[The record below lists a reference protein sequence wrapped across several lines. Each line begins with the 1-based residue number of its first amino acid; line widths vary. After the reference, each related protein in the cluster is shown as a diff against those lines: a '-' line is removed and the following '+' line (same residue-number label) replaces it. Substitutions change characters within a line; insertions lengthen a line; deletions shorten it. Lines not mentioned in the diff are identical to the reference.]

1 MDPYQQQLADR
12 LADAD
17 PIAVLGATPTRLLA
31 LAETLDPEAWAAR
44 PRPDAWS
51 AGEVVAHLADVE
63 LGMGFRLRQAVG
75 GVPEAQGFDQDAW
88 ARRYAR
94 LDPAL
99 AVEAFRAL
107 RAWNLAL
114 FATFDLDDWLATV
127 EHPERGPESVD
138 EIVRALAGHDLR
150 HLDGLDALLTG

>member
-1 MDPYQQQLADR
+1 MDPYLQQLADR

-17 PIAVLGATPTRLLA
+17 PIAVLGATPTRLLV
-31 LAETLDPEAWAAR
+31 LAETLDPQAWAAR
-44 PRPDAWS
+44 ARPDAWS
-51 AGEVVAHLADVE
+51 AAEVVAHLADVE
-63 LGMGFRLRQAVG
+63 LGMGFRLRQAVAG
-75 GVPEAQGFDQDAW
+75 TPKVQAFDQDAW

-99 AVEAFRAL
+99 ALEAFRAL

-127 EHPERGPESVD
+127 DHPERGPESVD
-138 EIVRALAGHDLR
+138 EVVRALAGHDLR
-150 HLDGLDALLTG
+150 HLDGLEGLLGG

>member
-1 MDPYQQQLADR
+1 MDPYLQQLADR

-17 PIAVLGATPTRLLA
+17 PIDVLATTPARLLA

-51 AGEVVAHLADVE
+51 AGEVIAHLADVE
-63 LGMGFRLRQAVG
+63 LGMGFRIRQAVA
-75 GVPEAQGFDQDAW
+75 GVAVAQGFDQDSW
-88 ARRYAR
+88 ARRYGR

-114 FATFDLDDWLATV
+114 LATFDLDDWLATV
-127 EHPERGPESVD
+127 EHPDRGPESVD
-138 EIVRALAGHDLR
+138 EVVRALAGHDLR
-150 HLDGLDALLTG
+150 HLDGLDALIGA

>member
-1 MDPYQQQLADR
+1 MDPYLQQLADR

-17 PIAVLGATPTRLLA
+17 PIAVLGATPTRLVE
-31 LAETLDPEAWAAR
+31 LAEASDPEAWAAR
-44 PRPDAWS
+44 PRPEAWS
-51 AGEVVAHLADVE
+51 AAEVVAHLADVE
-63 LGMGFRLRQAVG
+63 LGMGFRLRQAVA
-75 GVPEAQGFDQDAW
+75 GVAAAQSFDQDAW

-114 FATFDLDDWLATV
+114 LATFDLDDWLAIV
-127 EHPERGPESVD
+127 DHPERGPESVD
-138 EIVRALAGHDLR
+138 EVVRALAGHDLR
-150 HLDGLDALLTG
+150 HLDGLEALVGA

>member
-17 PIAVLGATPTRLLA
+17 PIAVLGATPVRLLA
-31 LAETLDPEAWAAR
+31 LAETRDHEAWAVR

-63 LGMGFRLRQAVG
+63 LGMGFRLRQAVAG
-75 GVPEAQGFDQDAW
+75 APQVQGFDQDEW

-99 AVEAFRAL
+99 AIDAFRAL

-127 EHPERGPESVD
+127 DHPERGPESVD
-138 EIVRALAGHDLR
+138 EVVRALAGHDLR
-150 HLDGLDALLTG
+150 HLDGLEGLLGA

>member
-1 MDPYQQQLADR
+1 MDPYLQQLADR

-17 PIAVLGATPTRLLA
+17 PIAVLGATPTRLLV
-31 LAETLDPEAWAAR
+31 LAETLDPQAWALRAR
-44 PRPDAWS
+44 PEAWS
-51 AGEVVAHLADVE
+51 AAEVVAHLADVE
-63 LGMGFRLRQAVG
+63 VGMGFRLRQAVAG
-75 GVPEAQGFDQDAW
+75 ASEVQPFDQDAW

-127 EHPERGPESVD
+127 DHPERGPESVD
-138 EIVRALAGHDLR
+138 EVVRALAGHDLR
-150 HLDGLDALLTG
+150 HLDRLEALLGG

>member
-1 MDPYQQQLADR
+1 MQQLADR

-17 PIAVLGATPTRLLA
+17 PIEVLAATPARLLT
-31 LAETLDPEAWAAR
+31 LAETWAPQAWAQR
-44 PRPDAWS
+44 PRPGAWC
-51 AGEVVAHLADVE
+51 AAEVVAHLADVE
-63 LGMGFRLRQAVG
+63 IGMGFRLRQAVA
-75 GVPEAQGFDQDAW
+75 GVPVAQGFDQDAW

-99 AVEAFRAL
+99 AVEAFRSL

-138 EIVRALAGHDLR
+138 EVVRALAGHDLR
-150 HLDGLDALLTG
+150 HLDGLEALGGG